1 MFILRNIIEFLGG
14 PYAPFD
20 QRWHLRQ
27 EYKIHSQRE
36 ALAQQ

>member
-1 MFILRNIIEFLGG
+1 MGYLGG

-36 ALAQQ
+36 KLAQQ

>member
-1 MFILRNIIEFLGG
+1 MMNYFEHLGG

-27 EYKIHSQRE
+27 EYKVHSQRDK
-36 ALAQQ
+36 LAQQ

>member
-1 MFILRNIIEFLGG
+1 G
-14 PYAPFD
+14 PYSPFD

-36 ALAQQ
+36 ALAR